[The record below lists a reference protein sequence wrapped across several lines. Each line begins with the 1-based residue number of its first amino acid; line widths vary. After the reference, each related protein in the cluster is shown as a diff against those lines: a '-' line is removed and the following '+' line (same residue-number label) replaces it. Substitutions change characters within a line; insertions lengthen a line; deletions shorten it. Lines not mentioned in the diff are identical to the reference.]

1 MKIRYQRE
9 IRRNYLIIEMESD
22 LENYEMRMAEE
33 NSIPGFLP
41 FQIRETGKRKECCYE
56 ITSRQ
61 PLSRMVERREM
72 RGEELRHLI
81 LCIAAAA
88 EGMGKYLLSEEHI
101 LLEPDFIYVE
111 PQNYAVSLCFVP
123 EYSGSFP
130 EAVSRLMEYLLGRI
144 SHEDR
149 EGVVLAYEL
158 LQVTKRENYGIR
170 DLLRTLYQPAGLRGD
185 GGARRREEERKKLY
199 LEKKSGEWR
208 QPEEE
213 APVFPE
219 EKEKKGF
226 LGRLKRRRKEEEGSW
241 HMSFPDEEDEWEAD
255 QKLHSPVQAGKYPY
269 ENWTTARSH
278 GEEQAVAESWVRYEA
293 PSYAEEEGAVLP
305 DQRGEGERRLT
316 DLTGGREIWI
326 PYFPFLIGKQ
336 EGLVD
341 CVLSR
346 DTVSRLHA
354 RIDRDEE
361 GYTVTDLNSTNGVRV
376 GGRLLQTNETAPL
389 PVGSEIYFADAG
401 FLFL

>member
-9 IRRNYLIIEMESD
+9 IRRNYLIIEMEND
-22 LENYEMRMAEE
+22 LEGYEMRMAEE

-41 FQIRETGKRKECCYE
+41 FQIREIGEKKECCYE

-72 RGEELRHLI
+72 KGEELRHLI

-123 EYSGSFP
+123 EYSAGFP
-130 EAVSRLMEYLLGRI
+130 EAVSRLMEYLIGRI

-170 DLLRTLYQPAGLRGD
+170 DLLRTLYQPAGIGRFAGTGRG
-185 GGARRREEERKKLY
+185 EEEKEDLYPERKN
-199 LEKKSGEWR
+199 GDWG
-208 QPEEE
+208 QAEESL
-213 APVFPE
+213 AVFPE
-219 EKEKKGF
+219 EKEKKGL
-226 LGRLKRRRKEEEGSW
+226 LGRLKRKRKEEEDTW
-241 HMSFPDEEDEWEAD
+241 HMSFPDEEDQWGTD
-255 QKLHSPVQAGKYPY
+255 RKPYGSGQAGRYRY
-269 ENWTTARSH
+269 EGWTAS
-278 GEEQAVAESWVRYEA
+278 GNGPEEQAIAETWVRYEA
-293 PSYAEEEGAVLP
+293 PSYAGEGGAVLP
-305 DQRGEGERRLT
+305 DRREEGERRLA
-316 DLTGGREIWI
+316 DLSGGKDIRI

-341 CVLSR
+341 CVLPR

-354 RIDRDEE
+354 RIDRAEE

-376 GGRLLQTNETAPL
+376 GGRLLQTNETVPL
-389 PVGSEIYFADAG
+389 PVGGEIYFADAG

>member
-9 IRRNYLIIEMESD
+9 IRHNYLIIEMESD
-22 LENYEMRMAEE
+22 EDSYEMRMAEE
-33 NSIPGFLP
+33 NRIPGFLP
-41 FQIRETGKRKECCYE
+41 FQIRETEKKKECRYE

-72 RGEELRHLI
+72 KGEELRHLI

-88 EGMGKYLLSEEHI
+88 EEMAKYLLSEEHI

-111 PQNYAVSLCFVP
+111 PQNYAVSLCFAP
-123 EYSGSFP
+123 ERCGSFP
-130 EAVSRLMEYLLGRI
+130 EAVGRLMEYLLGRI

-170 DLLRTLYQPAGLRGD
+170 DLLRTLYQPT
-185 GGARRREEERKKLY
+185 GAKAIQGPERREGERFSREGQTREFRMQEREAEQLPEER
-199 LEKKSGEWR
+199 
-208 QPEEE
+208 
-213 APVFPE
+213 
-219 EKEKKGF
+219 EKKGI
-226 LGRLKRRRKEEEGSW
+226 LGRWKRKRKEEEPW
-241 HMSFPDEEDEWEAD
+241 HMTFPDEEEWETD
-255 QKLHSPVQAGKYPY
+255 SREPGSEQPGLCRY
-269 ENWTTARSH
+269 EGWSSVR
-278 GEEQAVAESWVRYEA
+278 EEEERGVAEGKVRYEA
-293 PSYAEEEGAVLP
+293 PSYPARMQAALTER
-305 DQRGEGERRLT
+305 QGEGERMLAA
-316 DLTGGREIWI
+316 LSGGRDIRI
-326 PYFPFLIGKQ
+326 PYVPFLIGKQ

-341 CVLSR
+341 FVIMR

-354 RIDRDEE
+354 RIDRGDE

-376 GGRLLQTNETAPL
+376 GGRLLQNNETVSL
-389 PVGSEIYFADAG
+389 PVGSEIYFADVG